1 MNPNLDTDGQR
12 LQEAIEKLRMALGMT
27 PNRWRVLFF
36 RLAVITA
43 AIAGVL

>member
-1 MNPNLDTDGQR
+1 MNPNLDTDGMR
-12 LQEAIEKLRMALGMT
+12 LQALIEKRRRRLALT
-27 PNRWRVLFF
+27 RWWKLMLF